1 MNYYSLIPS
10 APSYNPAAFSSCCR
24 ISSANH
30 CGCRLFSGGF
40 ADIDEPYNPSKVE
53 MTPLWRLFDR
63 HRFSL
68 WQRNR
73 RRSGRGARSS
83 LSRLASIQAG
93 MSAGRNLIEW
103 KSRRGDSPEVAG
115 TKPFWRS
122 FSGGRRAWPLWLYWQ
137 HVRPTSM
144 IVQNRW
150 TALHECSYFLNKT

>member
-10 APSYNPAAFSSCCR
+10 APSYNPTAFNSCCR

-53 MTPLWRLFDR
+53 MTPLWRTFDR

-68 WQRNR
+68 WQRSR

-83 LSRLASIQAG
+83 LSRLASSQTG
-93 MSAGRNLIEW
+93 MSAGRNLMEW
-103 KSRRGDSPEVAG
+103 KSRRRDVPERLEPSLSDGAKAEEEGLDRFDCNVSSSEE
-115 TKPFWRS
+115 RL
-122 FSGGRRAWPLWLYWQ
+122 RLQ
-137 HVRPTSM
+137 
-144 IVQNRW
+144 
-150 TALHECSYFLNKT
+150 

>member
-53 MTPLWRLFDR
+53 MTPLWRTFDR

-68 WQRNR
+68 WQRSR
-73 RRSGRGARSS
+73 RRSGRGARSR
-83 LSRLASIQAG
+83 LSRLAFSQAG
-93 MSAGRNLIEW
+93 MSAGRNSIEW

-115 TKPFWRS
+115 TKLSNRS
-122 FSGGRRAWPLWLYWQ
+122 DSGG
-137 HVRPTSM
+137 
-144 IVQNRW
+144 
-150 TALHECSYFLNKT
+150 C

>member
-53 MTPLWRLFDR
+53 MTPLWRTYHR

-68 WQRNR
+68 WQRSR

-83 LSRLASIQAG
+83 LSRLASSQTG
-93 MSAGRNLIEW
+93 MSAGRNLMEW

-115 TKPFWRS
+115 TKLVLRS
-122 FSGGRRAWPLWLYWQ
+122 AAEEDELDRL
-137 HVRPTSM
+137 
-144 IVQNRW
+144 I
-150 TALHECSYFLNKT
+150 